1 MLCCTLYTGVLSFKR
16 HPDTAMSWAESQF
29 RSYVRTRHTAELA
42 RKPALTLIH
51 CSLLVASDSV
61 ADVLSCTF
69 DWIDNVLCDRLLH
82 ITACVL
88 SLALILL

>member
-1 MLCCTLYTGVLSFKR
+1 MLCCTLYTGVLSFNR
-16 HPDTAMSWAESQF
+16 HPDTGMSWAESQF

-61 ADVLSCTF
+61 ADVLSCSF
-69 DWIDNVLCDRLLH
+69 DWIDNVLRDCFLH
-82 ITACVL
+82 VAAGVL
-88 SLALILL
+88 GLALVLL